1 MLLASGAV
9 VAAGDDSN
17 GALGVGDKGK
27 KAQLINNAVLKPV
40 PMALP
45 ASLARSR
52 VLSVCAGAAH
62 SVLVVQ
68 SGSSSTEVLACGSN
82 SHGQVSPTLPVSK
95 QSVVRQL
102 TPVAAL
108 SGKGVT
114 TISCGR

>member
-9 VAAGDDSN
+9 VAAGDNSN

-68 SGSSSTEVLACGSN
+68 SGSSTEVLACGSN
-82 SHGQVSPTLPVSK
+82 NHGQVSPTLPVSK

-108 SGKGVT
+108 SGKGVA